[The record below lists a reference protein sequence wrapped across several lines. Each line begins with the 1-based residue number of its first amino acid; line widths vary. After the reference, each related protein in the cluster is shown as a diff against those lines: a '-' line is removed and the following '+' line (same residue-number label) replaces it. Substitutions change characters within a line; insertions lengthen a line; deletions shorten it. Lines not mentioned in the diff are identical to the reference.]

1 MVFSVFIIRGAV
13 AFTRSSYQTQ
23 LLRFS
28 AWGLYYR
35 LYTRAKRESFLFDA
49 CVTGCHHR
57 YWWMRCFSQLAQR
70 CSSQFSFFFFAL
82 YVFCLEGG
90 VNIRWFFIDSVQR
103 RFILFLALASCSRG
117 ERNEIFRFSHLHTLK
132 VFDIHLIR
140 LSIYFYLYPFLLF
153 TPGYPNSFHSYLLLQ
168 QFIERALFPC
178 ICLTLTP
185 FFGPFEWR
193 RLLFVLF
200 FCWCYF

>member
-117 ERNEIFRFSHLHTLK
+117 ERNEIFRSFTYFKSFWHS
-132 VFDIHLIR
+132 FDTFIDLFLS
-140 LSIYFYLYPFLLF
+140 LSIF
-153 TPGYPNSFHSYLLLQ
+153 TVHAWLSK
-168 QFIERALFPC
+168 
-178 ICLTLTP
+178 
-185 FFGPFEWR
+185 
-193 RLLFVLF
+193 
-200 FCWCYF
+200 